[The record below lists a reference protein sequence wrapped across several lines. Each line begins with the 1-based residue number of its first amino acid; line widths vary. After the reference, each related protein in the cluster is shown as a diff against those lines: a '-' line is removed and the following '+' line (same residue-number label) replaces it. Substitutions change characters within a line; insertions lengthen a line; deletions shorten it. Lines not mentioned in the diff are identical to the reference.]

1 MGAPEEISVP
11 QESVVG
17 SVLREILYLLLKIV
31 AIAAA
36 FVVVFTF
43 VFGVLRYSE
52 NAMLP
57 AVKDGDLV
65 FYYRVEKEYTA
76 SDLVVLR
83 YQGHEQVRRV
93 VATAGDVV
101 DITEEGLMINGALQQ
116 EHEIYEQTQR
126 YDTGVEFPMELKEGQ
141 IFVLGD
147 SRENA
152 SDSRVYGAVDV
163 HDTLGKV
170 MTIVRR
176 RGF

>member
-1 MGAPEEISVP
+1 MGTPEEISVP

-65 FYYRVEKEYTA
+65 FYYRLEKEYTA

-116 EHEIYEQTQR
+116 EREIYEQTQR

-176 RGF
+176 RGC

>member
-65 FYYRVEKEYTA
+65 FYYRLEKEYTA

-83 YQGHEQVRRV
+83 YQ
-93 VATAGDVV
+93 AGDVV

-163 HDTLGKV
+163 HDTVGKV

>member
-1 MGAPEEISVP
+1 M
-11 QESVVG
+11 
-17 SVLREILYLLLKIV
+17 
-31 AIAAA
+31 
-36 FVVVFTF
+36 
-43 VFGVLRYSE
+43 
-52 NAMLP
+52 
-57 AVKDGDLV
+57 
-65 FYYRVEKEYTA
+65 
-76 SDLVVLR
+76 
-83 YQGHEQVRRV
+83 

>member
-1 MGAPEEISVP
+1 MDTAEEKVISE
-11 QESVVG
+11 ESVAG
-17 SVLREILYLLLKIV
+17 GIFREILYLLLKIV
-31 AIAAA
+31 AIATAI
-36 FVVVFTF
+36 VVIFTF
-43 VFGVLRYSE
+43 IFGVFRYAD

-65 FYYRVEKEYTA
+65 FYYRLRKSYGA
-76 SDLVVLR
+76 SDLVVLN
-83 YQGHEQVRRV
+83 YQGKEQVRRV
-93 VATAGDVV
+93 IATAGDGVE
-101 DITEEGLMINGALQQ
+101 DGITINGAPQQ
-116 EHEIYEQTQR
+116 EHQIYEKTQR
-126 YDTGVEFPMELKEGQ
+126 YDTGVDFPIKLQEGQ

-163 HDTLGKV
+163 KDTKGKV

>member
-65 FYYRVEKEYTA
+65 FYYRLEKEYTA
-76 SDLVVLR
+76 SDMVVLR

-126 YDTGVEFPMELKEGQ
+126 YDT
-141 IFVLGD
+141 
-147 SRENA
+147 
-152 SDSRVYGAVDV
+152 
-163 HDTLGKV
+163 
-170 MTIVRR
+170 
-176 RGF
+176 

>member
-65 FYYRVEKEYTA
+65 FYYRLEKEYTA

-101 DITEEGLMINGALQQ
+101 DITEDGLTINGAP
-116 EHEIYEQTQR
+116 HEIYEQTQR

>member
-65 FYYRVEKEYTA
+65 FYYRLEKEYTA

-101 DITEEGLMINGALQQ
+101 DITEGLMINGALQQ
-116 EHEIYEQTQR
+116 EQEIYEQTQR

>member
-1 MGAPEEISVP
+1 M
-11 QESVVG
+11 
-17 SVLREILYLLLKIV
+17 
-31 AIAAA
+31 
-36 FVVVFTF
+36 
-43 VFGVLRYSE
+43 
-52 NAMLP
+52 
-57 AVKDGDLV
+57 KDGDLV
-65 FYYRVEKEYTA
+65 FYYRLEKEYTA

-116 EHEIYEQTQR
+116 EREIYEQTQR

>member
-65 FYYRVEKEYTA
+65 FYYRLEKEYTA

-116 EHEIYEQTQR
+116 EQEQTQR

>member
-17 SVLREILYLLLKIV
+17 NVLREILYLLLKIV

-65 FYYRVEKEYTA
+65 FYYRLEKEYTA

-83 YQGHEQVRRV
+83 YQGHEHVRRV

-101 DITEEGLMINGALQQ
+101 DEE
-116 EHEIYEQTQR
+116 
-126 YDTGVEFPMELKEGQ
+126 
-141 IFVLGD
+141 
-147 SRENA
+147 
-152 SDSRVYGAVDV
+152 
-163 HDTLGKV
+163 
-170 MTIVRR
+170 
-176 RGF
+176 

>member
-1 MGAPEEISVP
+1 MGTPEEISVP

-65 FYYRVEKEYTA
+65 FYYRLEKEYTA

-116 EHEIYEQTQR
+116 EHEIYER

-152 SDSRVYGAVDV
+152 SDSRVYGAGDV